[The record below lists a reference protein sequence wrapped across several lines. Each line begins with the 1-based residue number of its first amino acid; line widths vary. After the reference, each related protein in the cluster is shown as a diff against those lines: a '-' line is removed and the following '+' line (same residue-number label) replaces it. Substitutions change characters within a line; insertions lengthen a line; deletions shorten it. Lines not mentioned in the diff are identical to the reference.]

1 MTTTERIHEIVFQ
14 PKDLTPECAVV
25 GLSLPD
31 CVANYQL
38 FRHGVRDAVENWTN
52 RKALESGSSPRN
64 AEHWIRSVCVIANH
78 NLAYVCFT
86 CSTPEHAEMAATLA
100 SSLLPNHERIFP
112 VSLNRPTKDSASVMT
127 LRKGTC
133 RGAGALASA
142 TRPRGR
148 AE

>member
-1 MTTTERIHEIVFQ
+1 MTTIEQIHEIVFQ

-31 CVANYQL
+31 CVVNYQL
-38 FRHGVRDAVENWTN
+38 FRHGVRDAVLNGTN
-52 RKALESGSSPRN
+52 RKALESGASPRS
-64 AEHWIRSVCVIANH
+64 AEHWVRSVCVIANH

-112 VSLNRPTKDSASVMT
+112 KVSLNRPTKAR
-127 LRKGTC
+127 LQ
-133 RGAGALASA
+133 
-142 TRPRGR
+142 
-148 AE
+148 